1 MKVYVRSPDGR
12 ILPHETQD
20 ADGLK
25 AALLPGYEIVKSP
38 MGTMLEENGD
48 ELKAWLI
55 ANGFVRAPAVQ
66 PHRPS
71 RAVGQ

>member
-48 ELKAWLI
+48 ELLAWLAERGI
-55 ANGFVRAPAVQ
+55 KA
-66 PHRPS
+66 
-71 RAVGQ
+71 